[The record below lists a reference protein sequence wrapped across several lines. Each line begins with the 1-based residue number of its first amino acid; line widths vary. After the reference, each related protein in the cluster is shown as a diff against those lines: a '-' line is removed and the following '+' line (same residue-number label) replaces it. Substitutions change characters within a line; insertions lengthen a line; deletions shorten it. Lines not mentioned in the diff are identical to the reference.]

1 MVDGDS
7 GAHRLKDVLAY
18 RNLQQA
24 LDRET
29 PFMLFEPG
37 EAPDDPAFW
46 EDRLRPFLTES
57 RHHFWVADDGAA
69 LLGFLRLIGNRPR
82 RLQHTALVVMG
93 IRRSHWGQGLG
104 TKLMTTAISWAQQQG
119 MSRLELTVVVDDQR
133 AIGLY
138 HKMGFRV
145 EGLRRHSL
153 HVADGQF
160 VDEYSMARI
169 L

>member
-1 MVDGDS
+1 MIRELVEEDIL
-7 GAHRLKDVLAY
+7 RY

-24 LDRET
+24 LDSET
-29 PFMLFEPG
+29 TFMLFEPG
-37 EAPDDPAFW
+37 EAPDDPAYW
-46 EDRLRPFLTES
+46 EARLRPFLTES
-57 RHHFWVADDGAA
+57 RHHFWVADDGDQ
-69 LLGFLRLIGNRPR
+69 LVGFLRLVGNRPQ

-93 IRRSHWGQGLG
+93 IRRSHWGQGIG
-104 TKLMTTAISWAQQQG
+104 TTLMTPAISWAQQHG
-119 MSRLELTVVVDDQR
+119 ISRLELTAVVDNRR
-133 AIGLY
+133 AVALY

-153 HVADGQF
+153 QLADGQF